1 MKGKEERSHGEIAS
15 YLKVLIMEM
24 LIGEFLVDFLR
35 WPDKIGHLFLS
46 LIDS

>member
-15 YLKVLIMEM
+15 SLKVHFIEM
-24 LIGEFLVDFLR
+24 LIGEFLVDFLH

>member
-1 MKGKEERSHGEIAS
+1 MKGKEERSHGGTS
-15 YLKVLIMEM
+15 LKVHFIEM

-46 LIDS
+46 LIDP